1 MWIKLAY
8 IFEHHVSS
16 LKVKYQKDVLKTS
29 LLTWMAKSPLIVPG
43 REAAGLVSP
52 RNNKIIDYADCE
64 SLRLGLC

>member
-8 IFEHHVSS
+8 IIYLNIMS

-29 LLTWMAKSPLIVPG
+29 LLTWMAKSPLMVPG

-52 RNNKIIDYADCE
+52 RNNIIDFFY
-64 SLRLGLC
+64 